1 MRIKTAMDRRVI
13 LLPFL
18 AVVAV
23 VLAGALWHLGDIAA
37 HRNVESVATGETANI
52 GGPFKLVD
60 QDGATRT
67 DQDYRGKYMLVFFGY
82 TYCPD
87 VCPTTLAV
95 MKSAL
100 DMMGSRAANI
110 VPLFITVDPKRD
122 TPAKLKTYL
131 SSFGSHF
138 VGLTGDDKAIAAVA
152 KEYRVYY
159 QVHPAEKGDDYTVDH
174 SGVVYLMDRGG
185 NYVANYSLDNSPD
198 MMAQDLL
205 KHLR

>member
-1 MRIKTAMDRRVI
+1 MRIKTVMDRRII

-37 HRNVESVATGETANI
+37 HRNVESVATGETVNI
-52 GGPFKLVD
+52 GGPFKLID

-122 TPAKLKTYL
+122 TAAKLKTYL
-131 SSFGSHF
+131 SSFGPRF

-152 KEYRVYY
+152 REYRVYY
-159 QVHPAEKGDDYTVDH
+159 QVHPAENGGDYTVDH
-174 SGVVYLMDRGG
+174 SGVVYLMDTGG
-185 NYVANYSLDNSPD
+185 KYVANYSLDNSPD
-198 MMAQDLL
+198 MMAQDVL

>member
-1 MRIKTAMDRRVI
+1 MDRRVI

-23 VLAGALWHLGDIAA
+23 VLAGALWHFGDLAA
-37 HRNVESVATGETANI
+37 QRNAESVATGETVNI
-52 GGPFKLVD
+52 GGPFKLID

-67 DQDYRGKYMLVFFGY
+67 DQDYRGKYVLVYFGY

-100 DMMGSRAANI
+100 DIMGSRAANI
-110 VPLFITVDPKRD
+110 VPLFISVDPKRD
-122 TPAKLKTYL
+122 TPAKLKSYL
-131 SSFGSHF
+131 SSFGPRF

-159 QVHPAEKGDDYTVDH
+159 QVRPPENGGDYTVDH
-174 SGVVYLMDRGG
+174 SGVVYLMDESGKYVT
-185 NYVANYSLDNSPD
+185 NYALDNSPD
-198 MMAQDLL
+198 MMARDLL

>member
-1 MRIKTAMDRRVI
+1 MTIKTVMDRRVI

-23 VLAGALWHLGDIAA
+23 VLAGALWHLGDIASQ
-37 HRNVESVATGETANI
+37 HSVESVATGETVNI
-52 GGPFKLVD
+52 GGPFKLID
-60 QDGATRT
+60 QDGANRT
-67 DQDYRGKYMLVFFGY
+67 DEDYRGKYLLVFFGY

-100 DMMGSRAANI
+100 EMMGSRAEDI

-122 TPAKLKTYL
+122 TPAKLKSYL
-131 SSFGSHF
+131 SSFGPRF

-152 KEYRVYY
+152 KEYRVFY
-159 QVHPAEKGDDYTVDH
+159 QVHPAENGGDYTVDH

-185 NYVANYSLDNSPD
+185 KYVENYSLSNSPD